1 MVKGYETNKLWAIF
15 PPPIASIM
23 QFTAEFIQQ
32 KHICLRALWYFFP
45 QHICIN
51 WCLPSSDFQNQV
63 VYGGSSH
70 RSFHRGKKK
79 VQHFEVWQL
88 WSSIKN
94 SSKFTV
100 RANRHSLP
108 PTETRQ
114 SLTSA
119 PLCSQTGF
127 AHTQRFKEKCSR
139 IHTHRFT
146 IHIYACTHSHKT
158 SGECRWWCTQVRLL
172 LQVPCVCVDVCLC
185 VRACVDKD
193 LSRKK
198 VVHAATANK
207 KCWIWA
213 SNHQPIWN
221 MLHLWGRC
229 TLRRSLMVALKRTPA
244 ISPFLA

>member
-1 MVKGYETNKLWAIF
+1 MVKEYETKNLWAIF

-32 KHICLRALWYFFP
+32 KRICLRALWYFFP

-51 WCLPSSDFQNQV
+51 WCLLLTFRIGLYTEDLVIALFI
-63 VYGGSSH
+63 G
-70 RSFHRGKKK
+70 GKKK
-79 VQHFEVWQL
+79 VQHFEAWQL

-127 AHTQRFKEKCSR
+127 ANTQRFKEKCSR
-139 IHTHRFT
+139 IHTHT
-146 IHIYACTHSHKT
+146 QIHNIYIHTHAKPAESADDGAHKFSFSKFRMQVSMYVYVLGHVWIRICHGKRLCLLPLQT
-158 SGECRWWCTQVRLL
+158 RSVESGPQTTNQSETCSTFEADAHWGE
-172 LQVPCVCVDVCLC
+172 
-185 VRACVDKD
+185 
-193 LSRKK
+193 
-198 VVHAATANK
+198 
-207 KCWIWA
+207 A
-213 SNHQPIWN
+213 SW
-221 MLHLWGRC
+221 LHSNERPPL
-229 TLRRSLMVALKRTPA
+229 
-244 ISPFLA
+244 IPF

>member
-1 MVKGYETNKLWAIF
+1 MVKEYETKNLWAIF

-32 KHICLRALWYFFP
+32 KRICLRALWYFFP

-51 WCLPSSDFQNQV
+51 WCLLLTFRIGLYTEDLVIALFI
-63 VYGGSSH
+63 G
-70 RSFHRGKKK
+70 GKKK
-79 VQHFEVWQL
+79 VQHFEAWQL
-88 WSSIKN
+88 SSSIKN

-127 AHTQRFKEKCSR
+127 ANTQRFKEKCSR
-139 IHTHRFT
+139 IHTHT
-146 IHIYACTHSHKT
+146 QIHNIYTHSRKT
-158 SGECRWWCTQVRLL
+158 SGECRWWCTQVQLL
-172 LQVPCVCVDVCLC
+172 KVPYAGVDVCLC

-193 LSRKK
+193 LSRKRLCLLPLQTRS
-198 VVHAATANK
+198 VESEPQTTNQSETCSTFEADAH
-207 KCWIWA
+207 WGEA
-213 SNHQPIWN
+213 SW
-221 MLHLWGRC
+221 LHSNERPPL
-229 TLRRSLMVALKRTPA
+229 
-244 ISPFLA
+244 IPF